1 MRDLELT
8 LWSTAIS
15 LCVDMGFLWDLG
27 VVWGKPESQG
37 PALSQAVPPWL
48 GDTASGQTLLPHP
61 GEGTRELAMY
71 WGCPGGGGGVLR
83 QRRRTPS
90 YVWDG
95 FVNTWKDSA
104 PRGQHG
110 GHRRAPVRRPL
121 KGAHWPTTP
130 DSCTFKTCSRVSPSL
145 PLPGCPW
152 PMARHIEGTRP
163 RPHLPSTGPLPRA
176 VFA

>member
-1 MRDLELT
+1 MVHSDK
-8 LWSTAIS
+8 S
-15 LCVDMGFLWDLG
+15 LGGHGVPLGPG

-48 GDTASGQTLLPHP
+48 ATLPLGRHCCPTLEREQGSWP
-61 GEGTRELAMY
+61 CTGAARAGEGGRGA
-71 WGCPGGGGGVLR
+71 VLR

-121 KGAHWPTTP
+121 KGAHGPTTP

-163 RPHLPSTGPLPRA
+163 RLHLPSTGPLPRA